1 MGRNDSVVWGR
12 REPSAELVELIAL
25 VHEIG
30 RFLMGMDAKLDRIV
44 ELLGG
49 EDGEEGNRA
58 DS

>member
-1 MGRNDSVVWGR
+1 MV
-12 REPSAELVELIAL
+12 AL
-25 VHEIG
+25 VREIG
-30 RFLMGMDAKLDRIV
+30 RFLMGMDARLDRIV